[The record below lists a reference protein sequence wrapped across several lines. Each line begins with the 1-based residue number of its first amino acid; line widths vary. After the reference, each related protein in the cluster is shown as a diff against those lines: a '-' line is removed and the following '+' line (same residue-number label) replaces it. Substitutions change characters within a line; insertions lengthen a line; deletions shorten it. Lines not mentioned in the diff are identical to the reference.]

1 MNFSER
7 SHSRWNFFFTKR
19 RQNAVWPKKKCAVK
33 AVFTQIKSMK
43 QLNEENIPLEK
54 FVELLKNENK
64 RLK

>member
-1 MNFSER
+1 ME
-7 SHSRWNFFFTKR
+7 FFFHKEKTKR
-19 RQNAVWPKKKCAVK
+19 CLAQEKCAVK

-54 FVELLKNENK
+54 FEELLKNENK